1 MRKTV
6 AKRILV
12 SLITLV
18 MVSVCVLPMVIK
30 NANVAGAAENV
41 AGGDEEY
48 KDNLKLRKYI
58 SDELPDEN
66 GYYTL
71 NFSAQTKNLQTIE
84 GEEQNIV
91 LVIDSSLSMACDIS
105 SDVESKN
112 MGYTYENTRW
122 NIMYNSIDAFLQKF
136 FEANANSKVSLVS
149 YNKDANVKV
158 TESSKKSDVLD
169 ALKEIYSKDM
179 FEESRKESESDI
191 DLDDMK
197 NKGGLGSG
205 TNVQGGINAASEL
218 LGENKSGNAV
228 ILFTD
233 GVANKYSGSSLKYEY
248 TGTLE
253 KVSVVNNGYYVNG
266 TKYSGNTNELLG
278 SYYANIAGQKL
289 SSEGVDIYTV
299 ALMRNVDDNVKVSM
313 GAANESYE
321 YVEVS
326 TTTDKKGKTTVTGK
340 TEFTTTD
347 SGYAKEF
354 FLADNADSLNESVN
368 KITTTITPVIFEDA
382 SVIDT
387 LDKHFKLAEG
397 QENVTDNGD
406 GTFTVK
412 YDKAVSSTEQV
423 ISVKIKAVDGYAGS
437 SYTND
442 GCVFNAT
449 IGGNAYTQKY
459 EQTPAAIILPTA
471 KDDEYSVDRDSKLE
485 VSIPVTDNDGNEY
498 VNNNGRN
505 VTIKAVKVSDT
516 ANGKVAFNNDGT
528 FTYIPDAGYTGAD
541 SFDYDVVLV
550 VDGNE
555 YTAHAKVTINV
566 NPAKTPETPS
576 EPEVPSKPENPSE
589 PEVPS
594 QPEIPSESVT
604 VPASGEVAA
613 DEEVVTKGNTQSQI
627 TGSGEV
633 AADEDVVVP
642 EVAADESTV
651 TTGDS
656 SHVML
661 YVIIMIVV
669 AGIAAATIIVRH
681 KKETK

>member
-41 AGGDEEY
+41 AGSDEEY

-71 NFSAQTKNLQTIE
+71 NFSAQTKNLQTVE

-91 LVIDSSLSMACDIS
+91 LVIDSSLSMACDIR

-149 YNKDANVKV
+149 YNKDADVKV

-179 FEESRKESESDI
+179 FEESRKESES
-191 DLDDMK
+191 
-197 NKGGLGSG
+197 
-205 TNVQGGINAASEL
+205 
-218 LGENKSGNAV
+218 
-228 ILFTD
+228 
-233 GVANKYSGSSLKYEY
+233 
-248 TGTLE
+248 
-253 KVSVVNNGYYVNG
+253 
-266 TKYSGNTNELLG
+266 
-278 SYYANIAGQKL
+278 
-289 SSEGVDIYTV
+289 
-299 ALMRNVDDNVKVSM
+299 
-313 GAANESYE
+313 YE

-326 TTTDKKGKTTVTGK
+326 TTTDKKGKTIVIGK
-340 TEFTTTD
+340 TEFTTID

-382 SVIDT
+382 SVTDT

-406 GTFTVK
+406 GTFT
-412 YDKAVSSTEQV
+412 
-423 ISVKIKAVDGYAGS
+423 
-437 SYTND
+437 
-442 GCVFNAT
+442 
-449 IGGNAYTQKY
+449 
-459 EQTPAAIILPTA
+459 
-471 KDDEYSVDRDSKLE
+471 
-485 VSIPVTDNDGNEY
+485 
-498 VNNNGRN
+498 
-505 VTIKAVKVSDT
+505 
-516 ANGKVAFNNDGT
+516 
-528 FTYIPDAGYTGAD
+528 YIPAAGYTGTD

-576 EPEVPSKPENPSE
+576 ESELPSQPENPSQ

-613 DEEVVTKGNTQSQI
+613 DEE
-627 TGSGEV
+627 
-633 AADEDVVVP
+633 VVVP

-661 YVIIMIVV
+661 YVIIMIVA

-681 KKETK
+681 KKGTK

>member
-1 MRKTV
+1 
-6 AKRILV
+6 
-12 SLITLV
+12 
-18 MVSVCVLPMVIK
+18 
-30 NANVAGAAENV
+30 
-41 AGGDEEY
+41 
-48 KDNLKLRKYI
+48 
-58 SDELPDEN
+58 
-66 GYYTL
+66 
-71 NFSAQTKNLQTIE
+71 
-84 GEEQNIV
+84 
-91 LVIDSSLSMACDIS
+91 
-105 SDVESKN
+105 

-149 YNKDANVKV
+149 YNKDADVKV

-197 NKGGLGSG
+197 NKGGLGSV

-248 TGTLE
+248 TGALE

-266 TKYSGNTNELLG
+266 TKYTGNTNELLG

-326 TTTDKKGKTTVTGK
+326 TTTDKKGKTIVIGK
-340 TEFTTTD
+340 TEFTTID
-347 SGYAKEF
+347 SGYAKGF

-382 SVIDT
+382 SVTDT

-406 GTFTVK
+406 GTFT
-412 YDKAVSSTEQV
+412 
-423 ISVKIKAVDGYAGS
+423 
-437 SYTND
+437 
-442 GCVFNAT
+442 
-449 IGGNAYTQKY
+449 
-459 EQTPAAIILPTA
+459 
-471 KDDEYSVDRDSKLE
+471 
-485 VSIPVTDNDGNEY
+485 
-498 VNNNGRN
+498 
-505 VTIKAVKVSDT
+505 
-516 ANGKVAFNNDGT
+516 
-528 FTYIPDAGYTGAD
+528 YIPAAGYTGTD

-576 EPEVPSKPENPSE
+576 EPELPSQPENPSQ

-613 DEEVVTKGNTQSQI
+613 DEE
-627 TGSGEV
+627 
-633 AADEDVVVP
+633 VVVP

-661 YVIIMIVV
+661 YVIIMIVA

-681 KKETK
+681 KKGTK

>member
-1 MRKTV
+1 M
-6 AKRILV
+6 
-12 SLITLV
+12 
-18 MVSVCVLPMVIK
+18 
-30 NANVAGAAENV
+30 
-41 AGGDEEY
+41 
-48 KDNLKLRKYI
+48 
-58 SDELPDEN
+58 
-66 GYYTL
+66 
-71 NFSAQTKNLQTIE
+71 
-84 GEEQNIV
+84 
-91 LVIDSSLSMACDIS
+91 
-105 SDVESKN
+105 
-112 MGYTYENTRW
+112 
-122 NIMYNSIDAFLQKF
+122 
-136 FEANANSKVSLVS
+136 
-149 YNKDANVKV
+149 
-158 TESSKKSDVLD
+158 
-169 ALKEIYSKDM
+169 
-179 FEESRKESESDI
+179 
-191 DLDDMK
+191 
-197 NKGGLGSG
+197 
-205 TNVQGGINAASEL
+205 
-218 LGENKSGNAV
+218 
-228 ILFTD
+228 
-233 GVANKYSGSSLKYEY
+233 ANKYSGSSLKYQY
-248 TGTLE
+248 TGALE
-253 KVSVVNNGYYVNG
+253 KVSVNDSGYYVDG
-266 TKYSGNTNELLG
+266 IKYTGNTNELLG

-299 ALMRNVDDNVKVSM
+299 ALMRNVDNNVKVSM

-321 YVEVS
+321 YVDVS

-347 SGYAKEF
+347 SGYAKAF

-382 SVIDT
+382 FVTDT
-387 LDKHFKLAEG
+387 LDKHFKLVEG

-412 YDKAVSSTEQV
+412 YDNAVSSTEQV

-449 IGGNAYTQKY
+449 IGGNVYTQKY

-471 KDDEYSVDRDSKLE
+471 KDDEYSVEQDSKLE

-516 ANGKVAFNNDGT
+516 VNGKVTFNNDGT
-528 FTYIPDAGYTGAD
+528 FTYIPAAGYTGAD

-555 YTAHAKVTINV
+555 YAAHAKVTINV

-576 EPEVPSKPENPSE
+576 K

-594 QPEIPSESVT
+594 QPENPSQPEVPSQPENPSQPEVPSESVT

-627 TGSGEV
+627 TESGEV

-656 SHVML
+656 SHAML
-661 YVIIMIVV
+661 YVVIMIVV
-669 AGIAAATIIVRH
+669 AAVAVATIIVKH